1 MINNKTIMKYLFGI
15 LLVGLLVIPLLPT
28 MVSAAP
34 ATQASG
40 CTIRVR
46 AIELSDPAGTFSPG
60 AFVGDDN
67 VRWGLICTL
76 NTINIVTN
84 WIFIGLVAI
93 AVFLVLMGAFKLMTA
108 GGNTANVSA
117 GRNYIMY
124 AAIGLLVALV
134 ARAVPSLVQSLLG

>member
-1 MINNKTIMKYLFGI
+1 MKYLFGI
-15 LLVGLLVIPLLPT
+15 LLVGLLVMPLLPT

-34 ATQASG
+34 VMASG

-46 AIELSDPAGTFSPG
+46 AIELSDPTEVFIPGTLVPDS
-60 AFVGDDN
+60 N
-67 VRWGLICTL
+67 IRWGLICTL